1 MAVTTYDIGSMSPFV
16 LGTHYH
22 QPDFDRFRTWAEGQL
37 QTDAPSLSG
46 LMADRAVAYLICHF
60 IEMKQGKTGYRSET
74 IPDYSYTL
82 AEPFTTTWLKQYE
95 AVIRPKPRQ
104 PRRGSVRADR
114 DTSRRFLLIDRA
126 QTRVPDEGRL

>member
-1 MAVTTYDIGSMSPFV
+1 MTVTPADIESMSPFALDV
-16 LGTHYH
+16 HY
-22 QPDFDRFRTWAEGQL
+22 QYDDFVRFHGWA
-37 QTDAPSLSG
+37 TAR
-46 LMADRAVAYLICHF
+46 LMADAPTLAGVKADLALANLICHH